1 MKVTLEPWKDMIH
14 VWQMFAS
21 FLPEG
26 QEAIDG
32 IGKYLRATI
41 N

>member
-1 MKVTLEPWKDMIH
+1 MIH
-14 VWQMFAS
+14 VWQMFAA

-26 QEAIDG
+26 QEAIDD
-32 IGKYLRATI
+32 IGKYLRTTI